1 MTGAGT
7 GAGAGAGT
15 GPSLVP
21 RTAGLALAG
30 VANTWACVERGD
42 RVVHNHTGDPRRLA
56 VKKARNTSVMDTS
69 RTHTLHFFIIH
80 GLGYPFIRGCAVYS
94 LQNNTHR
101 YNATQTPHT
110 PQIHNNTKTAG
121 GGATTQSPRS
131 PQQGTHLRRGVHSDL
146 GRRHRASRRG
156 RGKPNTD
163 PAGGCGAHV
172 EGRGGG
178 ATTRGARLICHRQAC
193 RTQRK
198 RTRRDRAGPGRTAE
212 GANNVGKPSPCTH
225 RGPNPH
231 TCTQRNGWKTHCTG
245 TPTGPRWP

>member
-1 MTGAGT
+1 MLHLNNNESQRRQVVPVAELPAAAPAAPAVPGAPAACTPLPVTMDMTPKKDSGMTGAGT

-121 GGATTQSPRS
+121 GGGDNAVTQEPTTGDAPET
-131 PQQGTHLRRGVHSDL
+131 G
-146 GRRHRASRRG
+146 
-156 RGKPNTD
+156 
-163 PAGGCGAHV
+163 
-172 EGRGGG
+172 
-178 ATTRGARLICHRQAC
+178 
-193 RTQRK
+193 RTQ
-198 RTRRDRAGPGRTAE
+198 
-212 GANNVGKPSPCTH
+212 
-225 RGPNPH
+225 
-231 TCTQRNGWKTHCTG
+231 
-245 TPTGPRWP
+245 